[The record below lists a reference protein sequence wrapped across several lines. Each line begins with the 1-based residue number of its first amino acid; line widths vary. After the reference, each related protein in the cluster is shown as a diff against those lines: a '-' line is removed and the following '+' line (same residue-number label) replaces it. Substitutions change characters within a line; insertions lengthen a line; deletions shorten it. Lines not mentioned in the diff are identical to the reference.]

1 MFGGGEFAVVTTIYR
16 VDCTKY
22 LRSLLTKC
30 VSAVLKM
37 LDPVHET
44 VRPRFPLKKVPLAL
58 FIGQIAA
65 KPEFGTL
72 RTGNAKLTFV

>member
-1 MFGGGEFAVVTTIYR
+1 
-16 VDCTKY
+16 
-22 LRSLLTKC
+22 LLTKC

-58 FIGQIAA
+58 HTIAQCRRALIKQGGSIYKKLRVKFSVAASTQNTKQIVSIHH
-65 KPEFGTL
+65 
-72 RTGNAKLTFV
+72 R